1 MTTMN
6 EAIQQALAEAADRVT
21 AEVQAGRM
29 SAAEGQAF
37 MRDLNAEATKIVLNP
52 TPTPATSTDPRVAPP
67 VQKDELELYADSLR
81 REGAPESEI
90 LKKLFA
96 ADPAERTAA
105 AKVELETQQKHLN
118 ERAAAKH
125 DASPAGLREAAE
137 AERTAQAVRASML
150 ADADTLLQSRGL
162 TEGDLRQLTEN
173 ERIRFSGIDPTATDA
188 VQRESGSSMLAEGSD
203 VTATHAAREIAAQTA
218 EGSEGQ

>member
-1 MTTMN
+1 MN
-6 EAIQQALAEAADRVT
+6 EAIQRALAEAAERVT
-21 AEVQAGRM
+21 AEVSAGRM
-29 SAAEGQAF
+29 TAAEGQAF
-37 MRDLNAEATKIVLNP
+37 MRDLNAEATKIVVNP

-81 REGAPESEI
+81 REGKQESEI

-96 ADPAERTAA
+96 ADPTERTAA

-118 ERAAAKH
+118 ERAAAKY
-125 DASPAGLREAAE
+125 DATPTGLREAAE
-137 AERTAQAVRASML
+137 AERAVQASRDSML

-173 ERIRFSGIDPTATDA
+173 ERLRFSGVSPDA
-188 VQRESGSSMLAEGSD
+188 SDTPPRESGSSMLAEGSD
-203 VTATHAAREIAAQTA
+203 VTATRAAQEIAAQAA